1 MRSPPNCYLCTRIG
15 RIPLAAAATHRTFRH
30 MTSILHDKK
39 AAYHTLGCKL
49 NFAETSSVRDELTR
63 HGVLTAAQGERAD
76 ICIINTCSV
85 TDVADHKC
93 RQAIHRFTRE
103 HPGALVVV
111 MGCYAQLKANE
122 IATFPG
128 VDLVV
133 GMEQKGQVV
142 QFIEER
148 LSQKLTMGE
157 GEACHEAIAVPT
169 RDIRTFVPSCS
180 HGDRTR
186 YFLKVQDGCN
196 YYCTYCT
203 IPIARGRSRNGSI
216 ASLVAQAEQVA
227 AEGGKEIV
235 ITGVNTGDFG
245 RSTGETF
252 LQLIQA
258 LDRVEGIERYRI
270 SSIEPNLLT
279 DDINRFCASSR
290 AFMPHFHIPLQC
302 GSDTVLRLMHRHYD
316 TALFAQKIAS
326 IRREM
331 PDAFIGVDVIVG
343 MRGETDECFDESY
356 RFIDGLDISQLHVF
370 SYSER
375 PGTKA
380 LEIPH
385 TVSPQQ
391 KHERSQRL
399 LELSERKRRAFYARF
414 AGSSRP
420 VLWEHAREGE
430 QMHGFTDN
438 YIRVRQAEESAPVD
452 NTLQTVRLGGLTEGG
467 EALQAIVTD

>member
-1 MRSPPNCYLCTRIG
+1 MNFELFLL
-15 RIPLAAAATHRTFRH
+15 PLQTNIIIN
-30 MTSILHDKK
+30 MSLLQNKK

-49 NFAETSSVRDELTR
+49 NFAETSSLRDLLESN
-63 HGVLTAAQGERAD
+63 GVKTASKGEKAD
-76 ICIINTCSV
+76 ICIVNTCSV

-103 HPGALVVV
+103 HPGAFVVV

-128 VDLVV
+128 VDLVL
-133 GMEQKGQVV
+133 GMEQKGEVIRY
-142 QFIEER
+142 IEER
-148 LSQKLTMGE
+148 LLQKDSLNGTD
-157 GEACHEAIAVPT
+157 ACHEAISVPT
-169 RDIRTFVPSCS
+169 KDIRTFVPSCS

-216 ASLVAQAEQVA
+216 ASLVEQAEQVA

-245 RSTGETF
+245 RSTNENF
-252 LQLIQA
+252 IQLIQA
-258 LDRVEGIERYRI
+258 LDKVEGIERYRI

-279 DDINRFCASSR
+279 DEIIDFCAHSR

-302 GSDTVLRLMHRHYD
+302 GSDQILKLMHRHYD
-316 TALFAQKIAS
+316 THLFAEKIER
-326 IRREM
+326 IHQVM

-343 MRGETDECFDESY
+343 MRGETDELFEESY
-356 RFIDGLDISQLHVF
+356 NFIKGLDISQLHVF

-380 LEIPH
+380 LEIPYV
-385 TVSPQQ
+385 VSPQT

-399 LELSERKRRAFYARF
+399 LALSEEKRKGFYTRYI
-414 AGSSRP
+414 GTERK

-430 QMHGFTDN
+430 LMQGFTDN
-438 YIRVRQAEESAPVD
+438 YIRVQQLPQCEKCD
-452 NTLQTVRLGGLTEGG
+452 NSVTMVKLGDFTSDF
-467 EALQAIVTD
+467 EALREA

>member
-1 MRSPPNCYLCTRIG
+1 MSLLQN
-15 RIPLAAAATHRTFRH
+15 
-30 MTSILHDKK
+30 KK

-49 NFAETSSVRDELTR
+49 NFAETSSLRDQMEREGIQTI
-63 HGVLTAAQGERAD
+63 QKGEKAD

-103 HPGALVVV
+103 HPGAFVVV
-111 MGCYAQLKANE
+111 MGCYAQLKADE
-122 IATFPG
+122 IATFAG
-128 VDLVV
+128 VDLVL
-133 GMEQKGQVV
+133 GMEQKGEVLRY
-142 QFIEER
+142 IEER
-148 LSQKLTMGE
+148 MSQKLSLE
-157 GEACHEAIAVPT
+157 GDACHEAISVPT
-169 RDIRTFVPSCS
+169 KDIHTFVPSCS
-180 HGDRTR
+180 RGDRTR

-216 ASLVAQAEQVA
+216 ASLVKQAEQVA

-235 ITGVNTGDFG
+235 LTGVNTGDFG

-258 LDRVEGIERYRI
+258 LDQVEGIERYRI

-279 DDINRFCASSR
+279 DEIIEFCAQSR

-302 GSDTVLRLMHRHYD
+302 GSDAVLKLMHRHYD
-316 TALFAQKIAS
+316 TALFASKIQR
-326 IRREM
+326 IKQIM

-343 MRGETDECFDESY
+343 MRGETDEYFEQAY
-356 RFIDGLDISQLHVF
+356 RFIESLDISQLHVF

-380 LEIPH
+380 LEIPYV
-385 TVSPQQ
+385 VSPQT

-399 LELSERKRRAFYARF
+399 LALSEQKRLAHYKRF
-414 AGSSRP
+414 IGTERP
-420 VLWEHAREGE
+420 VLWEHARKDEPM
-430 QMHGFTDN
+430 QGFTDN
-438 YIRVRQAEESAPVD
+438 YIRVKQTVNTIVED
-452 NTLQTVRLGGLTEGG
+452 NTVTSVRLGQLTEDG
-467 EALQAIVTD
+467 ECLNQEA

>member
-216 ASLVAQAEQVA
+216 ASLVEQAQQVA
-227 AEGGKEIV
+227 AEGGREIV

-245 RSTGETF
+245 RSTGENF
-252 LQLIQA
+252 LQLIQT
-258 LDRVEGIERYRI
+258 LDQVEGIERYRI

-279 DDINRFCASSR
+279 DEIIDFCARSR
-290 AFMPHFHIPLQC
+290 AFMPHFHIPLQS
-302 GSDTVLRLMHRHYD
+302 GSDEVLRLMHRHYD
-316 TALFAQKIAS
+316 TSLFAHKIQRIKQA
-326 IRREM
+326 I

-343 MRGETDECFDESY
+343 MRGETDECFEQSY
-356 RFIDGLDISQLHVF
+356 RFIQSLDISQLHVF
-370 SYSER
+370 TYSER

-380 LEIPH
+380 LDIPLVV
-385 TVSPQQ
+385 TPQQ

-399 LELSERKRRAFYARF
+399 LALSEEKRRTHYARF
-414 AGSSRP
+414 IGTERP

-430 QMHGFTDN
+430 PMHGFTDN
-438 YIRVRQAEESAPVD
+438 YIRVLQPTGLLVD
-452 NTLQTVRLGGLTEGG
+452 DNSVTTVRLGDFVEDGQCLSSKAE
-467 EALQAIVTD
+467 